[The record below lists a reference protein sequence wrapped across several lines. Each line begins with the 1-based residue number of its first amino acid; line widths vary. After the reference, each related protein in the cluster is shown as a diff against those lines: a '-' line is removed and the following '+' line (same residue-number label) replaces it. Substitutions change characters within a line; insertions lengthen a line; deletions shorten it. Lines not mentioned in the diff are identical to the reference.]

1 MGPGRRWPP
10 GFLLPSPA
18 LYPCRINASTPARSR
33 AIGLVGF
40 DGDDT
45 LWKSEDY
52 YRKAEQDYLD
62 LLSRYIDVH
71 DTQTARHLLEV
82 QQRHLG
88 VFGYGVKSMTLSMIE
103 AAIEIT
109 SQRIEAKDIQRILD
123 IGHDT
128 LRHPVE
134 LIDGVRESVAA
145 IAAQYPVVLI
155 TKGDLF
161 HQEAKIKVA
170 ALADLFPRIE
180 IVSEKD
186 PETYARVL
194 AEFDLPMQQFVM
206 VGNSLRSDIEPVI
219 TLGGWGIHTPYAV
232 TWAHETQHGV
242 ADDEPRMVNADT
254 AWDWPAALA
263 TIEAKAAAAA

>member
-1 MGPGRRWPP
+1 M
-10 GFLLPSPA
+10 
-18 LYPCRINASTPARSR
+18 NTSTPAPSR

-62 LLSRYIDVH
+62 LLSRYVDVH

-88 VFGYGVKSMTLSMIE
+88 TFGYGVKSMTLSMIE
-103 AAIEIT
+103 AAIDIT
-109 SQRIEAKDIQRILD
+109 GQRIEAKDIQRILD

-134 LIDGVRESVAA
+134 LIDGVREAVAA
-145 IAAQYPVVLI
+145 IAEHYPVVLI

-161 HQEAKIKVA
+161 HQEPQSYSCRVRARHHKALKTISSVPSRRRKRRRACGPVRLVVA
-170 ALADLFPRIE
+170 HSCPGF
-180 IVSEKD
+180 
-186 PETYARVL
+186 
-194 AEFDLPMQQFVM
+194 
-206 VGNSLRSDIEPVI
+206 
-219 TLGGWGIHTPYAV
+219 
-232 TWAHETQHGV
+232 
-242 ADDEPRMVNADT
+242 
-254 AWDWPAALA
+254 A
-263 TIEAKAAAAA
+263 TIMEAA

>member
-1 MGPGRRWPP
+1 MK
-10 GFLLPSPA
+10 
-18 LYPCRINASTPARSR
+18 ISTPSR
-33 AIGLVGF
+33 GSAIGLVGF

-62 LLSRYIDVH
+62 LLSHYIDVH
-71 DTQTARHLLEV
+71 DTQTARHLLDV
-82 QQRHLG
+82 QRRNLA
-88 VFGYGVKSMTLSMIE
+88 VFGYGVKAMTLSMIE

-109 SQRIEAKDIQRILD
+109 DSRVSATHIQRMLD

-134 LIDGVRESVAA
+134 LIDGVRESVAL
-145 IAAQYPVVLI
+145 IAEQYPVVLI

-170 ALADLFPRIE
+170 QLHDLFPRIE

-194 AEFDLPMQQFVM
+194 AEFDLPINRFVM
-206 VGNSLRSDIEPVI
+206 VGNSLRSDIEPVV
-219 TLGGWGIHTPYAV
+219 TLGGWGVHTPYAV
-232 TWAHETQHGV
+232 TWAHETEHGV
-242 ADDEPRMVNADT
+242 ADDEPRMVTADT
-254 AWDWPAALA
+254 AWDWPAALQA
-263 TIEAKAAAAA
+263 IEAKAAAA

>member
-1 MGPGRRWPP
+1 MTT
-10 GFLLPSPA
+10 SP
-18 LYPCRINASTPARSR
+18 LASATTR

-45 LWKSEDY
+45 LWKSEDF
-52 YRKAEQDYLD
+52 YRTAEENYLQ
-62 LLSRYIDVH
+62 LLSRYVDIH

-82 QQRHLG
+82 QQRNLA
-88 VFGYGVKSMTLSMIE
+88 VFGYGVKGMTLSMIE

-109 SQRIEAKDIQRILD
+109 AKRITATDIQVILD

-128 LRHPVE
+128 LRHPVD
-134 LIDGVRESVAA
+134 LIDGVRESVAR
-145 IAAQYPVVLI
+145 IAQDYPVVLI

-170 ALADLFPRIE
+170 QLHDLFPRIE

-194 AEFDLPMQQFVM
+194 AEFDLPMDQFVM
-206 VGNSLRSDIEPVI
+206 VGNSLRSDIEPVV

-242 ADDEPRMVNADT
+242 ADDEPRMVTADT
-254 AWDWPAALA
+254 AWDWPEALA
-263 TIEAKAAAAA
+263 AIEAKAAAARA

>member
-1 MGPGRRWPP
+1 M
-10 GFLLPSPA
+10 
-18 LYPCRINASTPARSR
+18 NTSTPAPSR

-62 LLSRYIDVH
+62 LLSRYVDVH

-88 VFGYGVKSMTLSMIE
+88 TFGYGVKSMTLSMIE
-103 AAIEIT
+103 VAIDIT
-109 SQRIEAKDIQRILD
+109 GQRIEAKDIQRILD

-134 LIDGVRESVAA
+134 LIDGVREAVAA
-145 IAAQYPVVLI
+145 IAEHYPVVLI

-161 HQEAKIKVA
+161 HQERKAPPCRRRAKKRKRLNFMSYALRVRRGKGRSCSPMEPDVA
-170 ALADLFPRIE
+170 KNCPGFAT
-180 IVSEKD
+180 VS
-186 PETYARVL
+186 
-194 AEFDLPMQQFVM
+194 
-206 VGNSLRSDIEPVI
+206 G
-219 TLGGWGIHTPYAV
+219 
-232 TWAHETQHGV
+232 
-242 ADDEPRMVNADT
+242 
-254 AWDWPAALA
+254 AA
-263 TIEAKAAAAA
+263 

>member
-1 MGPGRRWPP
+1 MK
-10 GFLLPSPA
+10 
-18 LYPCRINASTPARSR
+18 ISTPARGS

-62 LLSRYIDVH
+62 LLSHYIDVH
-71 DTQTARHLLEV
+71 DTQTARHLLDV
-82 QQRHLG
+82 QRRNLA
-88 VFGYGVKSMTLSMIE
+88 VFGYGVKAMTLSMIE

-109 SQRIEAKDIQRILD
+109 DSRVSATHIQRMLD

-134 LIDGVRESVAA
+134 LIDGVRESVAL
-145 IAAQYPVVLI
+145 IAEQYPVVLI

-170 ALADLFPRIE
+170 QLHDLFPRIE

-194 AEFDLPMQQFVM
+194 AEFDLPINQFVM
-206 VGNSLRSDIEPVI
+206 VGNSLRSDIEPVV
-219 TLGGWGIHTPYAV
+219 TLGGWGVHTPYAV
-232 TWAHETQHGV
+232 TWAHETEHGV
-242 ADDEPRMVNADT
+242 ADDEPRMVTADT
-254 AWDWPAALA
+254 AWDWPAALQA
-263 TIEAKAAAAA
+263 IEAKAAAA

>member
-1 MGPGRRWPP
+1 M
-10 GFLLPSPA
+10 
-18 LYPCRINASTPARSR
+18 NTSTPAPSR

-62 LLSRYIDVH
+62 LLSRYVDVH

-88 VFGYGVKSMTLSMIE
+88 TFGYGVKSMTLSMIE
-103 AAIEIT
+103 AAIDIT
-109 SQRIEAKDIQRILD
+109 GQRIEAKDIQRILD

-134 LIDGVRESVAA
+134 LIDGVREAVAA
-145 IAAQYPVVLI
+145 IAEHYPVVLI

-161 HQEAKIKVA
+161 HQEHRSRARRRRAKLRK
-170 ALADLFPRIE
+170 
-180 IVSEKD
+180 
-186 PETYARVL
+186 
-194 AEFDLPMQQFVM
+194 
-206 VGNSLRSDIEPVI
+206 SLKMRDRKGRRRLSKPSLCGPVRSDVVFSCLSSAPI
-219 TLGGWGIHTPYAV
+219 TG
-232 TWAHETQHGV
+232 
-242 ADDEPRMVNADT
+242 
-254 AWDWPAALA
+254 AA
-263 TIEAKAAAAA
+263 

>member
-1 MGPGRRWPP
+1 MMTS
-10 GFLLPSPA
+10 LP
-18 LYPCRINASTPARSR
+18 TPQG

-62 LLSRYIDVH
+62 ILSRYIDVH

-82 QQRHLG
+82 QQRNLG
-88 VFGYGVKSMTLSMIE
+88 VFGYGVKGMTLSMVE

-109 SQRIEAKDIQRILD
+109 NQTISARDLQQMLD

-134 LIDGVRESVAA
+134 LIDGVRESVTE
-145 IAAQYPVVLI
+145 IARDYPVVLI

-161 HQEAKIKVA
+161 HQEAKIK
-170 ALADLFPRIE
+170 LANLRDLFPRIE
-180 IVSEKD
+180 IVSETPGNLRPRAGGVRSAD
-186 PETYARVL
+186 RALR
-194 AEFDLPMQQFVM
+194 DGRQF
-206 VGNSLRSDIEPVI
+206 
-219 TLGGWGIHTPYAV
+219 
-232 TWAHETQHGV
+232 
-242 ADDEPRMVNADT
+242 
-254 AWDWPAALA
+254 AALGHRA
-263 TIEAKAAAAA
+263 GDHPGRLGHPHPVRGDLGARNPAWRRRR

>member
-1 MGPGRRWPP
+1 M
-10 GFLLPSPA
+10 
-18 LYPCRINASTPARSR
+18 NASTPARSR

-52 YRKAEQDYLD
+52 YRKAEQEYLD
-62 LLSRYIDVH
+62 LLSRYVDVH
-71 DTQTARHLLEV
+71 DTHTARHLLEV
-82 QQRHLG
+82 QQRNLA
-88 VFGYGVKSMTLSMIE
+88 VFGYGVKGMVLSMIE
-103 AAIEIT
+103 AAIDIT
-109 SQRIEAKDIQRILD
+109 GQRIDAKDIQRMLD
-123 IGHDT
+123 IGHET
-128 LRHPVE
+128 LRHPVD

-145 IAAQYPVVLI
+145 IAEQYPVVLI

-170 ALADLFPRIE
+170 KLHELFPRIE

-194 AEFDLPMQQFVM
+194 SEFDLPMQQFVM
-206 VGNSLRSDIEPVI
+206 VGNSLRSDIEPVV

-242 ADDEPRMVNADT
+242 ADDEPHMVTADT

-263 TIEAKAAAAA
+263 AIEAKAAAAA

>member
-1 MGPGRRWPP
+1 M
-10 GFLLPSPA
+10 
-18 LYPCRINASTPARSR
+18 NASTPARSR

-62 LLSRYIDVH
+62 LLSRYVDVH
-71 DTQTARHLLEV
+71 DAQTARHLLEV
-82 QQRHLG
+82 QQRNLA
-88 VFGYGVKSMTLSMIE
+88 VFGYGVKGMVLSMIE
-103 AAIEIT
+103 AAIDIT
-109 SQRIEAKDIQRILD
+109 GQRIDAKDIQRMLD
-123 IGHDT
+123 IGHET
-128 LRHPVE
+128 LRHPVD
-134 LIDGVRESVAA
+134 LIDGVRESVAT
-145 IAAQYPVVLI
+145 IAEQYPVVLI

-170 ALADLFPRIE
+170 KLHELFPRIE

-194 AEFDLPMQQFVM
+194 SEFDLPMQQFVM
-206 VGNSLRSDIEPVI
+206 IGNSLRSDIEPVV

-242 ADDEPRMVNADT
+242 ADDEPRMVTADT
-254 AWDWPAALA
+254 AWDWPTALA
-263 TIEAKAAAAA
+263 AIEAKAAAAA

>member
-1 MGPGRRWPP
+1 MST
-10 GFLLPSPA
+10 F
-18 LYPCRINASTPARSR
+18 TPARNR

-45 LWKSEDY
+45 LWKSEDF

-62 LLSRYIDVH
+62 LLAHYIDIH
-71 DTQTARHLLEV
+71 DTDTARHLLEV
-82 QQRHLG
+82 QRRNLA
-88 VFGYGVKSMTLSMIE
+88 VLGYGVKAMTLSMIE

-109 SQRIEAKDIQRILD
+109 DSRVSAEHIQRMLD

-145 IAAQYPVVLI
+145 IAEHYPVVLI

-170 ALADLFPRIE
+170 RLHDLFPRIE

-194 AEFDLPMQQFVM
+194 AEFDLPIDQFVM
-206 VGNSLRSDIEPVI
+206 VGNSLRSDIEPVV
-219 TLGGWGIHTPYAV
+219 TLGGWGVHTPYAV
-232 TWAHETQHGV
+232 TWAHETEHGV
-242 ADDEPRMVNADT
+242 ADDEPRMVTADT
-254 AWDWPAALA
+254 AWEWPTALQA
-263 TIEAKAAAAA
+263 IEAKAAAAR

>member
-1 MGPGRRWPP
+1 MIT
-10 GFLLPSPA
+10 A
-18 LYPCRINASTPARSR
+18 ASTPARAR
-33 AIGLVGF
+33 ALGLIGF

-45 LWKSEDY
+45 LWKSEDF
-52 YRKAEQDYLD
+52 YRKAEEDYLA
-62 LLSRYIDVH
+62 LLAHYVDVH

-82 QQRHLG
+82 QRRNLK
-88 VFGYGVKSMTLSMIE
+88 VFGYGVKAMTLSMIE

-109 SQRIEAKDIQRILD
+109 GQRIGAAHIQRMLD
-123 IGHDT
+123 IGHET

-134 LIDGVRESVAA
+134 LIDGVRESVAR

-170 ALADLFPRIE
+170 QLHDLFPRIE

-194 AEFDLPMQQFVM
+194 AEFDLPMARFAM
-206 VGNSLRSDIEPVI
+206 VGNSLRSDIEPVV
-219 TLGGWGIHTPYAV
+219 TLGGWGVHTPYAV
-232 TWAHETQHGV
+232 TWAHETEHGV
-242 ADDEPRMVNADT
+242 ADDEPRRVTADT
-254 AWDWPAALA
+254 AWDWPAAIARIEALA
-263 TIEAKAAAAA
+263 TAGAA

>member
-1 MGPGRRWPP
+1 MNTP
-10 GFLLPSPA
+10 
-18 LYPCRINASTPARSR
+18 TPAPSR

-62 LLSRYIDVH
+62 LLSRYVDVH

-88 VFGYGVKSMTLSMIE
+88 TFGYGVKSMTLSMIE
-103 AAIEIT
+103 AAIDIT
-109 SQRIEAKDIQRILD
+109 GQRIDAKDIQRILE

-134 LIDGVRESVAA
+134 LIDGVREAVAA
-145 IAAQYPVVLI
+145 IAEHYPVVLI

-161 HQEAKIKVA
+161 HQERKAPPSRRRAKNCKRLNFMSS
-170 ALADLFPRIE
+170 ALRIRRRKGCSCSPME
-180 IVSEKD
+180 PDVS
-186 PETYARVL
+186 
-194 AEFDLPMQQFVM
+194 Q
-206 VGNSLRSDIEPVI
+206 NC
-219 TLGGWGIHTPYAV
+219 LGF
-232 TWAHETQHGV
+232 
-242 ADDEPRMVNADT
+242 
-254 AWDWPAALA
+254 A
-263 TIEAKAAAAA
+263 TISGAA

>member
-1 MGPGRRWPP
+1 MMTS
-10 GFLLPSPA
+10 LP
-18 LYPCRINASTPARSR
+18 TPQG

-62 LLSRYIDVH
+62 ILSRYIDVH

-82 QQRHLG
+82 QQRNLG
-88 VFGYGVKSMTLSMIE
+88 VFGYGVKGMTLSMVE

-109 SQRIEAKDIQRILD
+109 NQTISARDLQQMLD

-134 LIDGVRESVAA
+134 LIDGVRESVTE
-145 IAAQYPVVLI
+145 IARDYPVVLI

-161 HQEAKIKVA
+161 HQERKAPPCRRRAKNSKRLNFMNYALRWRRRKGRSCSPMEPDVA
-170 ALADLFPRIE
+170 KNCLGFA
-180 IVSEKD
+180 
-186 PETYARVL
+186 TVL
-194 AEFDLPMQQFVM
+194 
-206 VGNSLRSDIEPVI
+206 G
-219 TLGGWGIHTPYAV
+219 
-232 TWAHETQHGV
+232 
-242 ADDEPRMVNADT
+242 
-254 AWDWPAALA
+254 AA
-263 TIEAKAAAAA
+263 

>member
-1 MGPGRRWPP
+1 MK
-10 GFLLPSPA
+10 
-18 LYPCRINASTPARSR
+18 ISTPARSS

-62 LLSRYIDVH
+62 LLSHYIDVH
-71 DTQTARHLLEV
+71 DTQTARHLLDV
-82 QQRHLG
+82 QRRNLA
-88 VFGYGVKSMTLSMIE
+88 VFGYGVKAMTLSMIE

-109 SQRIEAKDIQRILD
+109 DSRVSATHIQRMLD

-134 LIDGVRESVAA
+134 LIDGVRESVAL
-145 IAAQYPVVLI
+145 IAEQYPVVLI

-170 ALADLFPRIE
+170 QLHDLFPRIE

-186 PETYARVL
+186 PQTYARVL
-194 AEFDLPMQQFVM
+194 AEFDLPINQFVM
-206 VGNSLRSDIEPVI
+206 VGNSLRSDIEPVV
-219 TLGGWGIHTPYAV
+219 TLGGWGVHTPYAV
-232 TWAHETQHGV
+232 TWAHETEHGV
-242 ADDEPRMVNADT
+242 ADDEPRMVTADT
-254 AWDWPAALA
+254 AWDWPAALQA
-263 TIEAKAAAAA
+263 IEAKAAAA